1 MVLSTTAPTPEPLNH
16 PQRQPSLHRRHDR
29 LQSRHGDALST
40 RQSDPGH
47 RRSAPSALVTTLHCL
62 RAKTCPPG
70 TAGIGRTTVLNLAK
84 HQPAHI
90 YFTGRSAES
99 AVSLVAEV
107 RALDAA
113 AAVQITFVQ
122 MDLASLAACKQ
133 AASALAS
140 SLARLDV
147 VVCNAGIMAV
157 PAGVSAEGHE
167 IHMATNHLGHAMLLR
182 HLLPVLEATAA
193 LPGADVR
200 IVVLTSTAWRGHP
213 GVGIAYPRLGGGYDG
228 FIGRWQAYS
237 YVQYFSRRATH
248 TLHQGHDRKD
258 ADNRGFFFISQ
269 SKFANLLYAAELARR
284 HPAILTVSLQPGV
297 VATSLISTLGFWD
310 RAMIA
315 ASTKLL
321 HIPTLTPEQGCH
333 NSLWAA
339 AAGKRAEMVNGAF
352 YMPVGQLASDLVAKD
367 KLASDPGQAARLW
380 EWTEEALDKI

>member
-1 MVLSTTAPTPEPLNH
+1 MTGFNPDTEI
-16 PQRQPSLHRRHDR
+16 PSL
-29 LQSRHGDALST
+29 QGKVI
-40 RQSDPGH
+40 
-47 RRSAPSALVTTLHCL
+47 LVTG
-62 RAKTCPPG
+62 G

-99 AVSLVAEV
+99 AASLVAEV

-113 AAVQITFVQ
+113 AALQITFVQ

-140 SLARLDV
+140 SLTRLDV
-147 VVCNAGIMAV
+147 VICNAGIMAV
-157 PAGVSAEGHE
+157 TPGVSVDGYE

-193 LPGADVR
+193 LPETDVR
-200 IVVLTSTAWRGHP
+200 IVVLSSTAWRQHP
-213 GVGIAYPRLGGGYDG
+213 GAIAYPRLGGGYNG
-228 FIGRWQAYS
+228 FVGRWQAY
-237 YVQYFSRRATH
+237 A
-248 TLHQGHDRKD
+248 
-258 ADNRGFFFISQ
+258 Q

-297 VATSLISTLGFWD
+297 VKTSLISGLGFWD

-315 ASTKLL
+315 TSTALL
-321 HIPTLTPEQGCH
+321 CIPNLTPEEGCH

-339 AAGKRAEMVNGAF
+339 VAGKRAEMVNGTF

-367 KLASDPGQAARLW
+367 KLASDPAQAARLW